1 MYTFGDIQYI
11 RLLWQ
16 FLKWKCYETQ
26 PRDFNGEF
34 GSKVSNELQIKC
46 KILAKENSSRFDSVT
61 LRKI

>member
-1 MYTFGDIQYI
+1 MYTLGIFSTSDYYGS
-11 RLLWQ
+11 

-61 LRKI
+61 LRRI